1 MMENTSQVAVPVFS
15 NSTLNISH
23 SVNIPEPPRY
33 IIVVAS
39 VMYSLIFIA
48 GVFANLS
55 VVIVVGAVKRV
66 RSRMSFLFANLSLAD
81 LLVLIVCMPSAA
93 IDLFAKEVWY
103 LGEFMCKYLWYSYL
117 SLDWWAFDFKG
128 NLVQYILISFHSIK
142 ISMKNTCNYAI

>member
-15 NSTLNISH
+15 NLTLNISR
-23 SVNIPEPPRY
+23 SINIPEPPQY

-103 LGEFMCKYLWYSYL
+103 LGEFMCKY
-117 SLDWWAFDFKG
+117 F
-128 NLVQYILISFHSIK
+128 
-142 ISMKNTCNYAI
+142 